1 MNLENNQNSKSK
13 EKNKKDMKE
22 ELIELMNKLTT
33 IMNKNG
39 EPFKARAYQKAEET
53 IMAFDGPITD
63 INELKGKEGIG
74 STIMAKLKEFSETGT
89 LKLLEREKNN
99 PINVLTEIYG
109 IGFKKAKDLVD
120 KGITTIEQLR
130 EKQNDVLNDVQKV
143 GLKYFEDIL
152 ERIPRSEID
161 DYNKIFNKTFKQV
174 ADDNSQYEIVGSYRR
189 GAKNSGDIDVIIT
202 SKDDEVFKKFI
213 DLLIKEKV
221 IIEVLSRGKTKCL
234 VITKLGSDDTARR
247 VDFLYTNRDEYP
259 FSVLYFTGSKAFNTV
274 MRGHALKMGYTLNE
288 HRIRKLNGSQVDD
301 GKKIETEKD
310 IFDLL
315 QMEYKE
321 PNERIDGRSIIPT
334 GDFKEKYSIEKAK
347 KITEKKTKKI
357 GEPKEKKEKEPKPV
371 KEKKDK
377 TRKLKIKEEEPIKTI
392 SSLKQNKQNEVTL
405 SKSVEM
411 SKESEKEIIE
421 KPKKTRKIREP
432 KEKKVKEP
440 KPPKEKKEKTRKLK
454 IKEYEEPTNNNIE
467 NEIEEPIKTLSSLK
481 QNEVTL
487 SKSVEMSKESE
498 KEIIEKPKKTR
509 KIREPKEKKVKEP
522 KPPKEKKVKEHK
534 PPKEKKPKKEGT
546 RKKKK
551 TEEEPEKE
559 IKDNLIN
566 IDNMSKEKSKS
577 PKDTMGQIE
586 QFKKIGF
593 SYLETLNEKQL
604 SEIIKVTNDYYY
616 NTKSALLTD
625 NEYDIIKEY
634 TERKFPKN
642 TAIKE
647 IGAPVGKNKVKL
659 PYEMASMDKI
669 KPDTNEVYKWM
680 NTYSGQYVIS
690 CKLDGVSG
698 LYSTEGDKPKLY
710 TRGDGKIGQDISHL
724 LSVFDL
730 PKEKD
735 IVVRGEFIIPKEVFN
750 TKYKSDFSNPR
761 NLVSG
766 IINSKSIDAKA
777 KDLHFVTY
785 EVIKPSLKPSEQMDK
800 LKELKHEVV
809 KNKTIPELSN
819 DVLSD
824 ILVDWRKSYEYEID
838 GIIVS
843 DDKIYPRK
851 SGNPEH
857 AFAFKMVLS
866 EQMAEAKVID
876 VIWTPSKNGY
886 LKPRVRIEPVNLS
899 GVNIE
904 YATGFNGKFIED
916 NKIGIGAIIQ
926 IIRSGD
932 VIPHIKSVTTPAETP
947 KMPLVPYKWTDTKV
961 DIVLEN
967 VSEDITVR
975 EKNITAFFVGLEV
988 DGLSSGNVKR
998 LMNSG
1003 FDTVPKIL
1011 HMSKTDFEKVQG
1023 FKDKMIEKIY
1033 NGIKDKVNAASLLDI
1048 MVASNLLGRGLG
1060 ERKIKP
1066 ILEAYPNIL
1075 TSEENEAKKIDMLKS
1090 IKGIGKE
1097 NADSFVKNI
1106 PSFMEFLKEC
1116 NLEGKLKTNELRSSV
1131 MNENNENNENKNI
1144 TETGIEIDKTNP
1156 LYGKKIVMSKIRD
1169 KEIIDFLKTK
1179 GAELD
1184 DNIRK
1189 DTFVL
1194 IIKTKEDVSNKTK
1207 YAREHNIPI
1216 MSPSEF
1222 KEQYM

>member
-1 MNLENNQNSKSK
+1 MNLENKSNSKSK
-13 EKNKKDMKE
+13 ENNKADMKQ
-22 ELIELMNKLTT
+22 ELIELMNKLST

-53 IMAFDGPITD
+53 IMSYDGPITD

-74 STIMAKLKEFSETGT
+74 STIMAKLKEYSETGT
-89 LKLLEREKNN
+89 LRLLEKEKNN
-99 PINVLTEIYG
+99 PINVLTEVYG

-120 KGITTIEQLR
+120 KGITTIEELR
-130 EKQNDVLNDVQKV
+130 ERQNDVLNDVQKV

-161 DYNKIFNKTFKQV
+161 DYNKIFEKNFKKV
-174 ADDNSQYEIVGSYRR
+174 ADDKSQYEIVGSYRR

-213 DLLIKEKV
+213 DLLIKENI
-221 IIEVLSRGKTKCL
+221 IIEVLSRGKSKCL
-234 VITKLGSDDTARR
+234 VITKLGFDNTARR
-247 VDFLYTNRDEYP
+247 VDFLYTNREEYP

-288 HRIRKLNGSQVDD
+288 HRIRKLNGSPNTSQIE
-301 GKKIETEKD
+301 GMKIETEKD

-321 PNERIDGRSIIPT
+321 PNERIDGRSIVLL
-334 GDFKEKYSIEKAK
+334 GDFKEKYSIIK
-347 KITEKKTKKI
+347 EKKTKKVR
-357 GEPKEKKEKEPKPV
+357 EPKPV
-371 KEKKDK
+371 
-377 TRKLKIKEEEPIKTI
+377 
-392 SSLKQNKQNEVTL
+392 
-405 SKSVEM
+405 
-411 SKESEKEIIE
+411 
-421 KPKKTRKIREP
+421 
-432 KEKKVKEP
+432 
-440 KPPKEKKEKTRKLK
+440 KEKKEKTRKLK
-454 IKEYEEPTNNNIE
+454 IKEEL
-467 NEIEEPIKTLSSLK
+467 PIKTLSSPKVNK
-481 QNEVTL
+481 QNEITL
-487 SKSVEMSKESE
+487 SKSVEMSKEN
-498 KEIIEKPKKTR
+498 EIVKPKKTR
-509 KIREPKEKKVKEP
+509 KIREHKEPKEKKVKEPKEKKVKEP
-522 KPPKEKKVKEHK
+522 KPLKEKKEK
-534 PPKEKKPKKEGT
+534 KEKKQKEPKKEGT
-546 RKKKK
+546 RKKKPK
-551 TEEEPEKE
+551 KEPEKE
-559 IKDNLIN
+559 IKENSMN

-577 PKDTMGQIE
+577 PKDTLGQIE

-593 SYLETLNEKQL
+593 SYLEKLNENQL

-616 NTKSALLTD
+616 NTKTALLTD
-625 NEYDIIKEY
+625 NEYDIVKEY

-642 TAIKE
+642 IVIKE

-669 KPDTNEVYKWM
+669 KPDTNEVYKWIK
-680 NTYSGQYVIS
+680 TYSGPYVIS

-698 LYSTEGDKPKLY
+698 LYSTEGDQPKLY

-750 TKYKSDFSNPR
+750 TKYKSEFSNPR

-766 IINSKSIDAKA
+766 IINSKSIDQKT

-800 LKELKHEVV
+800 LKDLKHEVV
-809 KNKTIPELSN
+809 KNKTISEISN
-819 DVLSD
+819 DILSD
-824 ILVDWRKSYEYEID
+824 ILVDWRKNYDYEID

-932 VIPHIKSVTTPAETP
+932 VIPHIKSVTTPAESP

-1011 HMSKTDFEKVQG
+1011 HMSKSDYEKVEG

-1033 NGIKDKVNAASLLDI
+1033 NGIKEKVNLASLLDI

-1066 ILEAYPNIL
+1066 ILEEYPNIL
-1075 TSEENEAKKIDMLKS
+1075 ISEENDEKKIDMLKS

-1116 NLEGKLKTNELRSSV
+1116 NLEGKLKTNSLRSSV
-1131 MNENNENNENKNI
+1131 LIENNGENK
-1144 TETGIEIDKTNP
+1144 EFKDKIEVDNTNP

-1169 KEIIDFLKTK
+1169 KEIIEFLKTK

-1194 IIKTKEDVSNKTK
+1194 IIKSKEDISNKTK

-1222 KEQYM
+1222 KDQYM

>member
-1 MNLENNQNSKSK
+1 MNLENKA
-13 EKNKKDMKE
+13 DMKE
-22 ELIELMNKLTT
+22 QLIELMSKLTT

-53 IMAFDGPITD
+53 IMSFDGPITD
-63 INELKGKEGIG
+63 ISQLKGKEGIG
-74 STIMAKLKEFSETGT
+74 STIMDKLKEFSETGT
-89 LKLLEREKNN
+89 LRLLEKEKNN
-99 PINVLTEIYG
+99 PINVLTEVYG

-120 KGITTIEQLR
+120 KGITTIEELR
-130 EKQNDVLNDVQKV
+130 ERQNDVLNDVQKV

-161 DYNKIFNKTFKQV
+161 DYNKIFEKNFKKV
-174 ADDNSQYEIVGSYRR
+174 ADENSQYEIVGSYRR

-213 DLLIKEKV
+213 DLLIKENI
-221 IIEVLSRGKTKCL
+221 IIEVLSRGKSKCL
-234 VITKLGSDDTARR
+234 VITKLGFDNTARR
-247 VDFLYTNRDEYP
+247 VDFLYTNREEYP

-288 HRIRKLNGSQVDD
+288 HRIRKLNGSPNTSQNEEM
-301 GKKIETEKD
+301 KIETEKD
-310 IFDLL
+310 IFNLL

-321 PNERIDGRSIIPT
+321 PNERIDGRSIILL
-334 GDFKEKYSIEKAK
+334 GDFKEKYSIVK
-347 KITEKKTKKI
+347 EKKTKKMR
-357 GEPKEKKEKEPKPV
+357 EPKEKKVKPPKPI
-371 KEKKDK
+371 KEKKEK
-377 TRKLKIKEEEPIKTI
+377 TRKLKMKQEEPIKTI
-392 SSLKQNKQNEVTL
+392 SSPKMNKQNEITL

-411 SKESEKEIIE
+411 SKESDIVKPKKTRKIREPKERKEKKIKEPKPIKEKKEKTRKLKIKEDVPIVIQDIKNEIEEPIKTISSPKMNKQNE
-421 KPKKTRKIREP
+421 ITLSKSVEMSKENEAKKPKKTRKIREP

-440 KPPKEKKEKTRKLK
+440 KPIKEK
-454 IKEYEEPTNNNIE
+454 
-467 NEIEEPIKTLSSLK
+467 
-481 QNEVTL
+481 
-487 SKSVEMSKESE
+487 
-498 KEIIEKPKKTR
+498 
-509 KIREPKEKKVKEP
+509 EPKEKKVKEP
-522 KPPKEKKVKEHK
+522 KPI
-534 PPKEKKPKKEGT
+534 KEKKPKKEGT
-546 RKKKK
+546 RKKKSH
-551 TEEEPEKE
+551 EETEKE

-577 PKDTMGQIE
+577 PKDTLGQIE

-593 SYLETLNEKQL
+593 SYLEKLNEKQL

-616 NTKSALLTD
+616 NTKTALLTD
-625 NEYDIIKEY
+625 NEYDIVKEY

-642 TAIKE
+642 TVIKE

-680 NTYSGQYVIS
+680 KTYSGPYVIS

-698 LYSTEGDKPKLY
+698 LYTTEGDQPKLY

-750 TKYKSDFSNPR
+750 TKYKSEFSNPR

-766 IINSKSIDAKA
+766 IINSKSIDQKA

-785 EVIKPSLKPSEQMDK
+785 EVIKPSLKPSEQMNK
-800 LKELKHEVV
+800 LKVLNHEVV
-809 KNKTIPELSN
+809 KNKTIPEISN
-819 DVLSD
+819 DILSD
-824 ILVDWRKSYEYEID
+824 ILIDWRKNYDYEID

-843 DDKIYPRK
+843 DDNIYPRK

-1011 HMSKTDFEKVQG
+1011 QMSKSDYEKVEG
-1023 FKDKMIEKIY
+1023 FKEKMIEKIY
-1033 NGIKDKVNAASLLDI
+1033 NGIKEKVNSASLLDI

-1075 TSEENEAKKIDMLKS
+1075 TSEENEEKKIDMLKS

-1106 PSFMEFLKEC
+1106 SSFMEFLKEC
-1116 NLEGKLKTNELRSSV
+1116 NLEGKLKTNSLRSSDII
-1131 MNENNENNENKNI
+1131 ENNGENQNKDK
-1144 TETGIEIDKTNP
+1144 IEVDTNNP
-1156 LYGKKIVMSKIRD
+1156 LFGKKIVMSKIRD
-1169 KEIIDFLKTK
+1169 KEIIEFLKIR

-1194 IIKTKEDVSNKTK
+1194 IIKSKEDISNKTK

-1222 KEQYM
+1222 KDHYM